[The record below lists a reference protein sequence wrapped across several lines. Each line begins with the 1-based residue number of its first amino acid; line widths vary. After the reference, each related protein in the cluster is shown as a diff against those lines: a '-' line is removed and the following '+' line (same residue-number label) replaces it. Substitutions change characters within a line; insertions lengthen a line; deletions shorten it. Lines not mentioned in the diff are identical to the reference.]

1 MTSKLVLNVCPQTKQ
16 KKSNTTKVRTRLF
29 CKEICNE
36 QHTYT
41 QKQWEA
47 LRLTAKEW
55 SELDRYSFVYSEL
68 DWEKGTQDELS
79 FFHRECSKN
88 IQTRKHAKNR
98 LHIERINLWNHQYRV
113 VTSGHQTQILNKR
126 LLDHQASPLF
136 QPWQNH

>member
-68 DWEKGTQDELS
+68 DWEKGLI
-79 FFHRECSKN
+79 F
-88 IQTRKHAKNR
+88 
-98 LHIERINLWNHQYRV
+98 
-113 VTSGHQTQILNKR
+113 
-126 LLDHQASPLF
+126 SPGM
-136 QPWQNH
+136 